1 MLLWSCGKY
10 LQTGLKSA
18 KRYRLSCF
26 CVEGVVVADSLW
38 SFFAAVSSQRDV
50 KQRRAEPP
58 SARAVCPWWA
68 LLPSFVVM
76 LQGLCCRAK
85 RNLLAL
91 PTWIGSSGFFCVL
104 LTASCTKQSGGAEG
118 DGPSLGAKVAVC
130 KTQEVFKHQSLST
143 PTLSNEAQRLLL

>member
-10 LQTGLKSA
+10 LQMGLKSA
-18 KRYRLSCF
+18 KRYRLSYF
-26 CVEGVVVADSLW
+26 CVEGEVVADSLW

-50 KQRRAEPP
+50 KKRRAEPS
-58 SARAVCPWWA
+58 SARAVCPWWG

-91 PTWIGSSGFFCVL
+91 PTWVAPLAFFAFCSPLHVQNRAEEQKGTVHL
-104 LTASCTKQSGGAEG
+104 LVPRWLCAR
-118 DGPSLGAKVAVC
+118 LRR
-130 KTQEVFKHQSLST
+130 FLST
-143 PTLSNEAQRLLL
+143 RA